1 MQAAKE
7 KRTGDSSFKDYLN
20 RFSLRYRKTAKT
32 KKAPS
37 DYFIESPLGMLIAV
51 VFEYDVSTEI
61 PEKLEAAQKWSKQFK
76 GEKTPLMTVL
86 YKGGLPGLEHRYIQ
100 EALQEEHYPQ
110 LSAIA
115 LLEGRPGQEH
125 LRIFH
130 NRFAKHPLDHRIFDH
145 DKDKNLFLAK
155 IFPNHFFWIVEDA
168 I

>member
-1 MQAAKE
+1 MQAVKD
-7 KRTGDSSFKDYLN
+7 KRTGDSSFQDYLK
-20 RFSLRYRKTAKT
+20 RSSLRYEETSKA

-37 DYFIESPLGMLIAV
+37 DYLIESPFGTLIAV
-51 VFEYDVSTEI
+51 VLEYDTSTEI
-61 PEKLEAAQKWSKQFK
+61 RGKLEVAQKRSKQF
-76 GEKTPLMTVL
+76 EKEKAPFMPVL
-86 YKGGLPGLEHRYIQ
+86 YKGGLPGLEHRYLQ
-100 EALQEEHYPQ
+100 EALQERYYPE

-130 NRFAKHPLDHRIFDH
+130 NRFAKHQIDRRIFDH

>member
-1 MQAAKE
+1 MQAVKE
-7 KRTGDSSFKDYLN
+7 KRTGESSFQNYLK
-20 RFSLRYRKTAKT
+20 RFSLRYKGTSKT

-37 DYFIESPLGMLIAV
+37 DYLIESPFGKLFAV
-51 VFEYDVSTEI
+51 VLEYDASTEI
-61 PEKLEAAQKWSKQFK
+61 REKLKEAQKRSKQFK
-76 GEKTPLMTVL
+76 KEKTPFMPVL
-86 YKGGLPGLEHRYIQ
+86 HKGGLPGLEHRYLQ
-100 EALQEEHYPQ
+100 EALQEGHFPE

-130 NRFAKHPLDHRIFDH
+130 NRFANHLLDRRIFDH

>member
-1 MQAAKE
+1 MQGTKE
-7 KRTGDSSFKDYLN
+7 KRTGESSFQDYLK
-20 RFSLRYRKTAKT
+20 RFSLRYKETT
-32 KKAPS
+32 KKGPS
-37 DYFIESPLGMLIAV
+37 DYVIESPFGTLIAAV
-51 VFEYDVSTEI
+51 LEYDASAEI
-61 PEKLEAAQKWSKQFK
+61 REKLEVASKRSKPFK
-76 GEKTPLMTVL
+76 KEKAPFMPVL

-100 EALQEEHYPQ
+100 EALQEEHYPEI
-110 LSAIA
+110 SAIA

-130 NRFAKHPLDHRIFDH
+130 NRFAKQPLDHRIFDH